1 MRGKRKIL
9 QLSNL
14 LKQIYLILEH
24 DLSVNFN
31 LNGDILAA
39 FQALLRLEP

>member
-1 MRGKRKIL
+1 MRGKAKIL

-14 LKQIYLILEH
+14 LEEINLILEH

-31 LNGDILAA
+31 LNGDILVA
-39 FQALLRLEP
+39 FETLLGLES

>member
-1 MRGKRKIL
+1 MRGKTKIL

-14 LKQIYLILEH
+14 LEQINLILEH

-31 LNGDILAA
+31 LNGDILVD
-39 FQALLRLEP
+39 FQTLLGLKS